1 MHLASDLQQS
11 AGDLAERRA
20 LKLVLYD
27 ALASEAMGTL
37 TTGVF
42 LVGFA
47 VALGANNFAIGVLAA
62 VPFFVQLLQVPAV
75 LLVERWRVRYLR
87 VQHGSRPRISRRG
100 RGSATHWRFTRCCCA
115 HCFPGDLSRHGS
127 DRRLCLEFVD

>member
-1 MHLASDLQQS
+1 MWLARPPIRQR
-11 AGDLAERRA
+11 LALILDNNMAEAQDDTSKEHGKGSTPANPDADDRRV
-20 LKLVLYD
+20 LRLILYD

-75 LLVERWRVRYLR
+75 LLVERWRVRRDASTY
-87 VQHGSRPRISRRG
+87 G
-100 RGSATHWRFTRCCCA
+100 F
-115 HCFPGDLSRHGS
+115 
-127 DRRLCLEFVD
+127 